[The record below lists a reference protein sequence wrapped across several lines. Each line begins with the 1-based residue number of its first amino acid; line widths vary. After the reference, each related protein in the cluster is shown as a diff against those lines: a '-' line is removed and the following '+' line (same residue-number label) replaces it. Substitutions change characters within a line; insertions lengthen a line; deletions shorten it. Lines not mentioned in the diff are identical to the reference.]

1 MYPSFLDEYAGKLY
15 SCLSYCF
22 CSISASGP
30 TTFCSGG
37 SVSLSKGSGSFDSY
51 QWQQNGLNIIGATNS
66 SYNATASGSY
76 SLVVTNSCGNSA
88 TSNSISVTS
97 NPTPKPKV
105 TPTGPISICQGQTA
119 TLTANTANNITYQW
133 IKNNSNI
140 PGATNKTLVVNS
152 AGTYKVKETNSV
164 TGCTKTSVA
173 VKVNVT
179 CKEFPESDLLSAYPN
194 PTSDYFILNT
204 SGFENEIAF
213 VNVYDL
219 TGKLL
224 QHEMITGEATM
235 LGSSLS
241 AGLYL
246 AKIESD
252 GEMKQVIKL
261 VKK

>member
-22 CSISASGP
+22 CFHFSLRTYYLLFGRISIS
-30 TTFCSGG
+30 
-37 SVSLSKGSGSFDSY
+37 SKGSGSFDSY

-173 VKVNVT
+173 VKVNVHA
-179 CKEFPESDLLSAYPN
+179 KN
-194 PTSDYFILNT
+194 
-204 SGFENEIAF
+204 
-213 VNVYDL
+213 
-219 TGKLL
+219 
-224 QHEMITGEATM
+224 
-235 LGSSLS
+235 SL
-241 AGLYL
+241 
-246 AKIESD
+246 K
-252 GEMKQVIKL
+252 VIY
-261 VKK
+261 